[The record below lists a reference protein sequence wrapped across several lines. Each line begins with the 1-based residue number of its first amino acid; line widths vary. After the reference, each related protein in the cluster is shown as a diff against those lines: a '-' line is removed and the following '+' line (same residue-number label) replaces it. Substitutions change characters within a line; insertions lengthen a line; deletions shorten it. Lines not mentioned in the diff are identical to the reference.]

1 MTLAVSEVPAKRGVA
16 WLKEGFALFRA
27 RPGAWIGISVGW
39 LAITLALAM
48 IPVVGGV
55 LANFLQPVFF
65 AGVTIAARKQLGG
78 DGIDVPDLF
87 LGFRR
92 NLRQLVQIGAI
103 LLLGELA
110 IFALMGLMGLPLFG
124 EGTAGMNATEFVAA
138 LQEKSWIVL
147 LGLLLTAALKGAFW
161 FAPGLLAFND
171 LSTSAALR
179 WSAYA
184 ALSNFGVM
192 MAYGIALTAMVFIA
206 ILPWGLGLF
215 VAVPVM
221 LASNYVGYRDIFG
234 DTGTIAPE
242 RAR

>member
-1 MTLAVSEVPAKRGVA
+1 MTLAVSEVPAQRGIA

-55 LANFLQPVFF
+55 LANFLQPAFF
-65 AGVTIAARKQLGG
+65 AGVMIAARKQLGG

-87 LGFRR
+87 SGFRR

-110 IFALMGLMGLPLFG
+110 VFALMGFMGLPIFG
-124 EGTAGMNATEFVAA
+124 EASAGMTVQEFVAA
-138 LQEKSWIVL
+138 LQEKSWILL
-147 LGLLLTAALKGAFW
+147 LGLVLTAALKGAFW

-171 LSTSAALR
+171 LSTSAAIR

-192 MAYGIALTAMVFIA
+192 VVYGIALTVMVFLA
-206 ILPWGLGLF
+206 LLPWGLGLF
-215 VAVPVM
+215 IAVPVM

-234 DTGTIAPE
+234 DTGKIA
-242 RAR
+242 